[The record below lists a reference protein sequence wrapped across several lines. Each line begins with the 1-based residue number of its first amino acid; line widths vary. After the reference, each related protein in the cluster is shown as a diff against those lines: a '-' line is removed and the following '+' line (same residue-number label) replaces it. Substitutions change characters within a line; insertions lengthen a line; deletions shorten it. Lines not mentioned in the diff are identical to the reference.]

1 MEGHRMKAAIAALLL
16 GIGLAAGAALPAA
29 AQSSVRVGGP
39 VDQQANSQQLER
51 EAPPVPTQIPGKS
64 IAEGWHG
71 IRLGEQGTVSI
82 PNKQAGVLIQSEGEA
97 WRAVRN
103 GPLSQYGTWVLAGIM
118 ALLVLFFLV
127 RGRIRIDGEK
137 TGRTIQRFNAFER
150 GVHWLTA
157 GSFVVLAISGLNVLY
172 GRYTLLPLIGPE
184 PFAAFTHYGK
194 LAHNFLGFAF
204 ILGVALIFVM
214 WARHNIPSR
223 HDLTWFLKA
232 GGLFSKGVH
241 PPAHKFNGGQKVIFW
256 STVVGGAALGFTGVQ
271 LIFPFSFA
279 TLEELQLY
287 QLAHA
292 AIAVIMIA
300 IILAHIYIGS
310 VGMEGAFAAMG
321 DGQVEL
327 QWAREHHS
335 LWVEEVTGEKVR
347 HGHHHGTPAE

>member
-1 MEGHRMKAAIAALLL
+1 MKSAVAALLL

-51 EAPPVPTQIPGKS
+51 EAPPVPTQVPGKS
-64 IAEGWHG
+64 VAEDWHG

-103 GPLSQYGTWVLAGIM
+103 GPLSEYGSWVLAGIM

-204 ILGVALIFVM
+204 IVGVALIFVM

-271 LIFPFSFA
+271 LIFPLSFA